1 MCYDTFGIICKSKE
15 DNSPVGERR
24 IDLGI
29 DIFTIFELLGG
40 IAMFLYGMKVMGSGL
55 ERVSGSKLEGI
66 LERLSNKT
74 IKGVL
79 LGAVVTAIIQ
89 SSAATTVM
97 VVGFVNSG
105 IMKLA
110 QATGI
115 IMGAN
120 IGTTATAWILSLTGI
135 QGDSFF
141 VQILKPSNFAPL
153 FAFAGIAMIM
163 LSKKSKMRDIGSILV
178 GFGILMVGMNTMIDA
193 MEPLT
198 SLDGFQ
204 EFLLM
209 FTNPFLGML
218 AGFALTTLL
227 QSSSASIGIM
237 QAMAV
242 AGNVTYGFAIPMI
255 LGQNIGSCTTTLIS
269 CIGAKKNARRA
280 ALVHLY
286 FNIIGV
292 IIVFVLFYGLDLI
305 FKFSFKSLQMSVVDI
320 AILHSAFN
328 VFSTFIL
335 LPFSK
340 QLGHLAT
347 ISVPDTVAED
357 STNFLD
363 ERLLNTPSFALE
375 RCKRIA
381 VEMAQLA
388 KSTLCDAVEVMW
400 EFSEKR
406 AQELEEAEGLIDTY
420 EDKLGSYLVKLS
432 GLGISEEESR
442 EISRLL
448 YTIGDFE
455 RIGDHAVNL
464 LKTAREMD
472 EKGIS
477 FSDEAKA
484 DLRVLVGAVEEI
496 LDISI
501 KAFEEDD
508 VQLAAHVEPLEQVI
522 DSLGSEIKSRHIKRL
537 QDGNCTIELG
547 FILSDVLTNCERV
560 SDHCSNIAVCIIQ
573 IRKKELDTHGYLN
586 AVKHSASGDFVED
599 FNKYSEKYALTKT
612 E

>member
-1 MCYDTFGIICKSKE
+1 MGI
-15 DNSPVGERR
+15 N
-24 IDLGI
+24 
-29 DIFTIFELLGG
+29 IFTIFELMGG
-40 IAMFLYGMKVMGSGL
+40 IALFLYGMKVMGSGL

-66 LERLSNKT
+66 LERLSDKT

-110 QATGI
+110 QAIGI

-141 VQILKPSNFAPL
+141 VQMLKPSNFAPL
-153 FAFAGIAMIM
+153 FAFVGIAMIM
-163 LSKKSKMRDIGSILV
+163 LSKRSKKRDVGSILV

-193 MEPLT
+193 MEPIT
-198 SLDGFQ
+198 SLPGFE

-218 AGFALTTLL
+218 VGFLLTTLL
-227 QSSSASIGIM
+227 QSSSASMGIM
-237 QAMAV
+237 QAMSV
-242 AGNVTYGFAIPMI
+242 AGNITYGFAVPMI

-286 FNIIGV
+286 FNVIGV
-292 IIVFVLFYGLDLI
+292 IIVFILFYGLDLI
-305 FKFSFKSLQMSVVDI
+305 FKFEFKNMSMNVVDI

-328 VFSTFIL
+328 IFSTFIL

-347 ISVPDTVAED
+347 ISVPDTVSED
-357 STNFLD
+357 TTNFLD
-363 ERLLNTPSFALE
+363 ERLLNTPSFAIE
-375 RCKRIA
+375 RCKGIA
-381 VEMAQLA
+381 AEMAQLSKKTFCEA
-388 KSTLCDAVEVMW
+388 CELLWD
-400 EFSEKR
+400 FSEKR
-406 AQELEEAEGLIDTY
+406 ASELEDAEGLIDTY
-420 EDKLGSYLVKLS
+420 EDKLGTYLVKLS
-432 GLGISEEESR
+432 GLGISEDESR

-464 LKTAREMD
+464 LKTAREME
-472 EKGIS
+472 EKGVS
-477 FSDEAKA
+477 FSDEAKK
-484 DLRVLVGAVEEI
+484 DINVLAKAVEEI
-496 LDISI
+496 LDISMDAFKNDD
-501 KAFEEDD
+501 KA
-508 VQLAAHVEPLEQVI
+508 LAAHVEPLEQVI
-522 DSLGSEIKSRHIKRL
+522 DSLGSEIKARHIERL
-537 QDGNCTIELG
+537 KDGNCTIELG

-573 IRKKELDTHGYLN
+573 IRKDQLDTHGYLN
-586 AVKHSASGDFVED
+586 EVKTSMSGDFAVD
-599 FNKYSEKYALTKT
+599 FNKYNEKYVLPR
-612 E
+612 

>member
-1 MCYDTFGIICKSKE
+1 MS
-15 DNSPVGERR
+15 
-24 IDLGI
+24 I

-40 IAMFLYGMKVMGSGL
+40 IALFLYGMKVMGSGL

-66 LERLSNKT
+66 LERLSDK
-74 IKGVL
+74 IFKGVL

-110 QATGI
+110 QAIGI

-141 VQILKPSNFAPL
+141 VQLLKPSNFAPL
-153 FAFAGIAMIM
+153 FAFVGIAMIM
-163 LSKKSKMRDIGSILV
+163 LSKKSKKRDIGSILV
-178 GFGILMVGMNTMIDA
+178 GFGVLMVGMNTMIDA
-193 MEPLT
+193 MEPIT
-198 SLDGFQ
+198 SLQGF
-204 EFLLM
+204 EDFLLM
-209 FTNPFLGML
+209 FTNPILGML

-227 QSSSASIGIM
+227 QSSSASVGIM

-286 FNIIGV
+286 FNVIGV
-292 IIVFVLFYGLDLI
+292 TIVFVLFYGLDL
-305 FKFSFKSLQMSVVDI
+305 FFDFSFKTMSMSAVDI
-320 AILHSAFN
+320 AVVHSMFN
-328 VFSTFIL
+328 VFSTFVL

-347 ISVPDTVAED
+347 ISVPDSAPED
-357 STNFLD
+357 ATNFLD
-363 ERLLNTPSFALE
+363 ERLLNTPSFAIE
-375 RCKRIA
+375 RCKGIA
-381 VEMAQLA
+381 SEMAVLA
-388 KSTLCDAVEVMW
+388 KATFHDAAELMW
-400 EFSEKR
+400 DFSEKR
-406 AQELEEAEGLIDTY
+406 AQEIEDAEARIDTY
-420 EDKLGSYLVKLS
+420 EDKLGTYLVKLS
-432 GLGISEEESR
+432 GLGVSEDESR

-484 DLRVLVGAVEEI
+484 DLHILVAAVEEI
-496 LDISI
+496 LDIAIRS
-501 KAFEEDD
+501 FGQDD
-508 VQLAAHVEPLEQVI
+508 AQLAAHVEPLEQVI
-522 DSLGSEIKSRHIKRL
+522 DGLGSDIKARHIKRL
-537 QDGNCTIELG
+537 KEGNCTIELG

-573 IRKKELDTHGYLN
+573 IRKEELNTHGYLN
-586 AVKHSASGDFVED
+586 QVKHSITGEFVDD
-599 FNKYSEKYALTKT
+599 FNKYAEKYVLSKV
-612 E
+612 

>member
-1 MCYDTFGIICKSKE
+1 MS
-15 DNSPVGERR
+15 
-24 IDLGI
+24 I

-40 IAMFLYGMKVMGSGL
+40 IALFLYGMKVMGSGL

-66 LERLSNKT
+66 LERLSDKT
-74 IKGVL
+74 FKGVL

-110 QATGI
+110 QAIGI

-141 VQILKPSNFAPL
+141 VQLLKPSNFAPL
-153 FAFAGIAMIM
+153 FAFVGIAMIM
-163 LSKKSKMRDIGSILV
+163 LSKKSKKRDIGSILV
-178 GFGILMVGMNTMIDA
+178 GFGVLMVGMNTMIDA
-193 MEPLT
+193 MEPIT
-198 SLDGFQ
+198 SLQGF
-204 EFLLM
+204 EDFLLM
-209 FTNPFLGML
+209 FTNPILGML
-218 AGFALTTLL
+218 AGFVLTTLL
-227 QSSSASIGIM
+227 QSSSASVGIM

-242 AGNVTYGFAIPMI
+242 AGNITYGFAIPMI

-292 IIVFVLFYGLDLI
+292 IIVFILFYGLDM
-305 FKFSFKSLQMSVVDI
+305 FFNFSFKSMAMSPVDI
-320 AILHSAFN
+320 AVVHSIFN
-328 VFSTFIL
+328 IFSTFVL

-347 ISVPDTVAED
+347 ISVPDTVQED

-363 ERLLNTPSFALE
+363 ERLLNTPSFAIE
-375 RCKRIA
+375 RCKGIA
-381 VEMAQLA
+381 SEMAVLA
-388 KSTLCDAVEVMW
+388 KETFHDAAEMMW
-400 EFSEKR
+400 DFSEKR
-406 AQELEEAEGLIDTY
+406 AQEIEDAEARIDTY
-420 EDKLGSYLVKLS
+420 EDKLGTYLVKLS
-432 GLGISEEESR
+432 GLGISETESR

-484 DLRVLVGAVEEI
+484 DLHILVAAVEEI
-496 LDISI
+496 LDIAIRS
-501 KAFEEDD
+501 FGQDD
-508 VQLAAHVEPLEQVI
+508 AHLAAHVEPLEQVI
-522 DSLGSEIKSRHIKRL
+522 DGLGSDIKARHVKRL
-537 QDGNCTIELG
+537 KEGNCTIELG

-573 IRKKELDTHGYLN
+573 IRKEELNTHGYLN
-586 AVKHSASGDFVED
+586 QVKHSITGEFVDD
-599 FNKYSEKYALTKT
+599 FNKYAEKYILSKV
-612 E
+612 

>member
-1 MCYDTFGIICKSKE
+1 MS
-15 DNSPVGERR
+15 
-24 IDLGI
+24 I

-40 IAMFLYGMKVMGSGL
+40 IALFLYGMKVMGSGL

-66 LERLSNKT
+66 LERLSDRT
-74 IKGVL
+74 FKGVL

-110 QATGI
+110 QAIGI

-141 VQILKPSNFAPL
+141 VQLLKPSNFAPL
-153 FAFAGIAMIM
+153 FAFVGIAMIM
-163 LSKKSKMRDIGSILV
+163 LSKKSKKRDIGSILV
-178 GFGILMVGMNTMIDA
+178 GFGVLMVGMNTMIDA
-193 MEPLT
+193 MEPIT
-198 SLDGFQ
+198 SLQGF
-204 EFLLM
+204 EDFLLM
-209 FTNPFLGML
+209 FTNPILGML
-218 AGFALTTLL
+218 AGFVLTTLL
-227 QSSSASIGIM
+227 QSSSASVGIM

-242 AGNVTYGFAIPMI
+242 AGNITYGFAIPMI

-269 CIGAKKNARRA
+269 CIGAKKNAKRA

-292 IIVFVLFYGLDLI
+292 ILVFILFYGLDL
-305 FKFSFKSLQMSVVDI
+305 FFDFSFKSMSMTAVDI
-320 AILHSAFN
+320 AVVHSMFN
-328 VFSTFIL
+328 IFSTFVL

-340 QLGHLAT
+340 QLGYLAT
-347 ISVPDTVAED
+347 ISVPDTMQED
-357 STNFLD
+357 ATNFLD
-363 ERLLNTPSFALE
+363 ERLLNTPSFAIE
-375 RCKRIA
+375 RCKGIA
-381 VEMAQLA
+381 SEMAALA
-388 KSTLCDAVEVMW
+388 KETFRDAAELMW
-400 EFSEKR
+400 DFSEKR
-406 AQELEEAEGLIDTY
+406 AQEIEDAEARIDTY
-420 EDKLGSYLVKLS
+420 EDKLGTYLVKLS
-432 GLGISEEESR
+432 GLGISETESR

-464 LKTAREMD
+464 LKTAREME

-484 DLRVLVGAVEEI
+484 DLHILVAAVEEI
-496 LDISI
+496 LDIAIRS
-501 KAFEEDD
+501 FSQDD
-508 VQLAAHVEPLEQVI
+508 AHLAAHVEPLEQVI
-522 DSLGSEIKSRHIKRL
+522 DGLSSDIKARHIKRL
-537 QDGNCTIELG
+537 KEGNCTIELG

-573 IRKKELDTHGYLN
+573 IRKEELNTHGYLN
-586 AVKHSASGDFVED
+586 QVKHSITGEFVDD
-599 FNKYSEKYALTKT
+599 FNKYAEKYVLSNV
-612 E
+612 

>member
-1 MCYDTFGIICKSKE
+1 MF
-15 DNSPVGERR
+15 
-24 IDLGI
+24 
-29 DIFTIFELLGG
+29 DIFTVFALLGG
-40 IAMFLYGMKVMGSGL
+40 IAMFLYGMKVMGTGL

-66 LERLSNKT
+66 LEKLSDKM

-135 QGDSFF
+135 EGSNFF
-141 VQILKPSNFAPL
+141 VQILKPSNFAPI
-153 FAFAGIAMIM
+153 FSFVGVIMIM
-163 LSKKSKMRDIGSILV
+163 LSKNSKKRDVGSILV

-193 MEPLT
+193 MKPLT
-198 SLDGFQ
+198 SLPGFND
-204 EFLLM
+204 FLRM
-209 FTNPFLGML
+209 FTNPFLGVL
-218 AGFALTTLL
+218 VGFLLTTLL

-237 QAMAV
+237 QAMAI

-286 FNIIGV
+286 FNLIGV
-292 IIVFVLFYGLDLI
+292 VLVFTLFYGIDL
-305 FKFSFKSLQMSVVDI
+305 FVDFSFKSQQMSVVDI

-328 VFSTFIL
+328 IFSTLIL
-335 LPFSK
+335 MPFGK

-347 ISVPDTVAED
+347 ISVPDSVAED
-357 STNFLD
+357 KTNFLD
-363 ERLLNTPSFALE
+363 ERLLNTPSFAIE
-375 RCKRIA
+375 RCKSIA
-381 VEMAQLA
+381 LEMAVLA
-388 KSTLCDAVEVMW
+388 KETLHDAVGLMQN
-400 EFSEKR
+400 FSEKQ
-406 AQELEEAEGLIDTY
+406 AQEIEEKESLIDTY
-420 EDKLGSYLVKLS
+420 EDKLGTYLVKLS
-432 GLGISEEESR
+432 GLGVNETESR

-464 LKTAREMD
+464 LKAAREMD
-472 EKGIS
+472 EKGLS
-477 FSDEAKA
+477 FSDEAKK
-484 DLRVLVGAVEEI
+484 DLAVLSGAIEEI
-496 LDISI
+496 IAISVE
-501 KAFEEDD
+501 AFEKDD
-508 VQLAAHVEPLEQVI
+508 VSLAAHVEPFEQVI
-522 DSLGSEIKSRHIKRL
+522 DGLSGEIKTRHIKRL
-537 QDGNCTIELG
+537 QEGNCTIELG

-573 IRKKELDTHGYLN
+573 IKKDRLNTHQYLN
-586 AVKHSASGDFVED
+586 ERKETMGEDFVSD
-599 FNKYSEKYALTKT
+599 FNKYAEKYTLSKQY
-612 E
+612 

>member
-1 MCYDTFGIICKSKE
+1 M
-15 DNSPVGERR
+15 
-24 IDLGI
+24 GI

-40 IAMFLYGMKVMGSGL
+40 IALFLYGMKVMGSGL

-66 LERLSNKT
+66 LERLSDKT
-74 IKGVL
+74 FKGVL

-110 QATGI
+110 QAIGI

-141 VQILKPSNFAPL
+141 VQLLKPSNFAPL
-153 FAFAGIAMIM
+153 FAFVGIAMIM
-163 LSKKSKMRDIGSILV
+163 LSKKSKKRDVGSILV
-178 GFGILMVGMNTMIDA
+178 GFGVLMVGMNTMIDA
-193 MEPLT
+193 MEPIT
-198 SLDGFQ
+198 SLQGF
-204 EFLLM
+204 EDFLLM
-209 FTNPFLGML
+209 FTNPILGML

-227 QSSSASIGIM
+227 QSSSASVGIM

-242 AGNVTYGFAIPMI
+242 AGNITYGFAIPMI

-269 CIGAKKNARRA
+269 CIGAKKNAKRA

-286 FNIIGV
+286 FNILGV
-292 IIVFVLFYGLDLI
+292 ILVFILFYGLDL
-305 FKFSFKSLQMSVVDI
+305 FFDFSFKSMSMTAVDI
-320 AILHSAFN
+320 AVVHSMFN
-328 VFSTFIL
+328 IFSTFVL

-340 QLGHLAT
+340 QLGYLAT
-347 ISVPDTVAED
+347 ISVPDTTQED
-357 STNFLD
+357 ATNFLD
-363 ERLLNTPSFALE
+363 ERLLNTPSFAIE
-375 RCKRIA
+375 RCKGIA
-381 VEMAQLA
+381 SEMAALA
-388 KSTLCDAVEVMW
+388 KETFRDAAELMW
-400 EFSEKR
+400 DFSEKR
-406 AQELEEAEGLIDTY
+406 ARDIEDAEARIDTY
-420 EDKLGSYLVKLS
+420 EDKLGTYLVKLS
-432 GLGISEEESR
+432 GLGISESESR

-472 EKGIS
+472 EKDIS

-484 DLRVLVGAVEEI
+484 DLHILVAAVEEI
-496 LDISI
+496 LDIAIRS
-501 KAFEEDD
+501 FGQDD
-508 VQLAAHVEPLEQVI
+508 AHLAAHVEPLEQVI
-522 DSLGSEIKSRHIKRL
+522 DGLSSDIKARHIKRL
-537 QDGNCTIELG
+537 KEGNCTIELG

-573 IRKKELDTHGYLN
+573 IRKEELNTHGYLN
-586 AVKHSASGDFVED
+586 QVKHSITGEFVDD
-599 FNKYSEKYALTKT
+599 FNKYAEKYVLPKV
-612 E
+612 

>member
-1 MCYDTFGIICKSKE
+1 M
-15 DNSPVGERR
+15 
-24 IDLGI
+24 GI

-40 IAMFLYGMKVMGSGL
+40 IALFLYGMKVMGSGL

-66 LERLSNKT
+66 LERLSDKT
-74 IKGVL
+74 FKGVL

-110 QATGI
+110 QAIGI

-141 VQILKPSNFAPL
+141 VQLLKPSNFAPL
-153 FAFAGIAMIM
+153 FAFVGIAMIM
-163 LSKKSKMRDIGSILV
+163 LAKRSKKRDIGSILV
-178 GFGILMVGMNTMIDA
+178 GFGVLMVGMNTMIDA
-193 MEPLT
+193 MEPIT
-198 SLDGFQ
+198 SLQGF
-204 EFLLM
+204 EDFLLM
-209 FTNPFLGML
+209 FTNPILGML
-218 AGFALTTLL
+218 AGFLLTTLL
-227 QSSSASIGIM
+227 QSSSASVGIM

-286 FNIIGV
+286 FNILGV
-292 IIVFVLFYGLDLI
+292 IIVFILFYGLDL
-305 FKFSFKSLQMSVVDI
+305 FFNFSFKTMPMSVVDI
-320 AILHSAFN
+320 AVVHSMFN
-328 VFSTFIL
+328 IFSTFVL

-357 STNFLD
+357 ATNFLD
-363 ERLLNTPSFALE
+363 ERLLNTPSFAIE
-375 RCKRIA
+375 RCKGIA
-381 VEMAQLA
+381 GEMATLA
-388 KSTLCDAVEVMW
+388 KETFCDAVELMW

-406 AQELEEAEGLIDTY
+406 AQEIEDAEGLIDTY
-420 EDKLGSYLVKLS
+420 EDKLGTYLVKLS
-432 GLGISEEESR
+432 GLGVSEDESR

-464 LKTAREMD
+464 LKTAREME

-477 FSDEAKA
+477 FSVEAKD
-484 DLRVLVGAVEEI
+484 DLRVLVSAVEEI

-501 KAFEEDD
+501 RAFSEDNAL
-508 VQLAAHVEPLEQVI
+508 LAAHVEPLEQVI
-522 DSLGSEIKSRHIKRL
+522 DGLGSDIKARHIKRL
-537 QDGNCTIELG
+537 KEGNCTIELG

-573 IRKKELDTHGYLN
+573 IRKEELDTHGYLN
-586 AVKHSASGDFVED
+586 EVKHSISGEFVDD
-599 FNKYSEKYALTKT
+599 FNKYAEKYILSKV
-612 E
+612 

>member
-1 MCYDTFGIICKSKE
+1 MEF
-15 DNSPVGERR
+15 N
-24 IDLGI
+24 
-29 DIFTIFELLGG
+29 IFTVFMLLGG
-40 IAMFLYGMKVMGSGL
+40 IAMFLYGMKVMGTGL

-66 LERLSNKT
+66 LERLSDKT

-135 QGDSFF
+135 EGSSFF
-141 VQILKPSNFAPL
+141 VQILKPANFAPL
-153 FAFAGIAMIM
+153 FSFVGIIMIM
-163 LSKKSKMRDIGSILV
+163 LSKSSKKRDVGSILV
-178 GFGILMVGMNTMIDA
+178 GFGVLMFGMNTMIDA
-193 MEPLT
+193 MEPIT
-198 SLDGFQ
+198 SLPGFND
-204 EFLLM
+204 FLLM
-209 FTNPFLGML
+209 FTNPFLGIL
-218 AGFALTTLL
+218 IGFLLTTLL

-292 IIVFVLFYGLDLI
+292 IVVFALFYGLDL
-305 FKFSFKSLQMSVVDI
+305 FFDFSFKSQTMSVVDI

-328 VFSTFIL
+328 VFSTFMLI
-335 LPFSK
+335 PFSK

-347 ISVPDTVAED
+347 VSVPDSVAED
-357 STNFLD
+357 KTNFLD
-363 ERLLNTPSFALE
+363 ERLLNTPSFAIE
-375 RCKRIA
+375 RCKHIA
-381 VEMAQLA
+381 VEMASLA
-388 KSTLCDAVEVMW
+388 KETLHDAVGLMQD
-400 EFSEKR
+400 FSEKR
-406 AQELEEAEGLIDTY
+406 AQEIEEKESLVDTY
-420 EDKLGSYLVKLS
+420 EDKLGTYLVKLS
-432 GLGISEEESR
+432 GLGVNEHDSR

-455 RIGDHAVNL
+455 RIGDHAANL
-464 LKTAREMD
+464 LKASREMN
-472 EKGIS
+472 EKGLS

-484 DLRVLVGAVEEI
+484 DLAILSNAVEDI
-496 LDISI
+496 LGISVESFSSDDI
-501 KAFEEDD
+501 E
-508 VQLAAHVEPLEQVI
+508 LAAHVEPFEQVI
-522 DSLGSEIKSRHIKRL
+522 DGLSSEIKTRHIKRL
-537 QDGNCTIELG
+537 QEGNCTIELG
-547 FILSDVLTNCERV
+547 FILSDILTNCERV

-573 IRKKELDTHGYLN
+573 IKKDRLNTHQYLN
-586 AVKHSASGDFVED
+586 ERKEAMNDEFMAD
-599 FNKYSEKYALTKT
+599 FNKYAQKYKLSR
-612 E
+612 

>member
-1 MCYDTFGIICKSKE
+1 MI
-15 DNSPVGERR
+15 
-24 IDLGI
+24 LGI

-66 LERLSNKT
+66 LERLSNRT
-74 IKGVL
+74 FKGVV

-141 VQILKPSNFAPL
+141 VQILKPSNFAPI
-153 FAFAGIAMIM
+153 FAFVGIVMIM
-163 LSKKSKMRDIGSILV
+163 LSKKSKVRDIGSILV

-198 SLDGFQ
+198 SLEGFQ

-218 AGFALTTLL
+218 AGFVLTTLL
-227 QSSSASIGIM
+227 QSSSASVGIM

-292 IIVFVLFYGLDLI
+292 ILVFVLFYGLDLI
-305 FKFSFKSLQMSVVDI
+305 FDFAFKSQTMSVVDI
-320 AILHSAFN
+320 AVIHSAFN
-328 VFSTFIL
+328 IFSTFVL

-347 ISVPDTVAED
+347 ISVPESIAED
-357 STNFLD
+357 KTNFLD
-363 ERLLNTPSFALE
+363 ERLLNTPSFAIE
-375 RCKRIA
+375 RCKGIA
-381 VEMAQLA
+381 CEMAELS
-388 KSTLCDAVEVMW
+388 KKTFRDAVELMW

-406 AQELEEAEGLIDTY
+406 ADEIEEAEGLIDTY

-464 LKTAREMD
+464 LKTAREMED
-472 EKGIS
+472 KGIF
-477 FSDEAKA
+477 FSDEAKE
-484 DLRVLVGAVEEI
+484 DLHVLTAAVEEI
-496 LDISI
+496 LDSAIR
-501 KAFEEDD
+501 AFAEDNIA
-508 VQLAAHVEPLEQVI
+508 LAAHVEPLEQVI
-522 DSLGSEIKSRHIKRL
+522 DGLGSDIKARHIKRL
-537 QDGNCTIELG
+537 QEGNCTIELG

-573 IRKKELDTHGYLN
+573 IRKNELDTHGYLN
-586 AVKHSASGDFVED
+586 AVKHSITGEFVDD
-599 FNKYSEKYALTKT
+599 FNKFTEKYVLSKV

>member
-1 MCYDTFGIICKSKE
+1 VEKDKKRGGVLLF
-15 DNSPVGERR
+15 
-24 IDLGI
+24 
-29 DIFTIFELLGG
+29 DIFTVFALLGG
-40 IAMFLYGMKVMGSGL
+40 IAMFLYGMKVMGTGL

-66 LERLSNKT
+66 LEKLSDKM

-120 IGTTATAWILSLTGI
+120 IGTTATAWILSLTGVT
-135 QGDSFF
+135 GDSFF

-153 FAFAGIAMIM
+153 FAFVGIVMIM
-163 LSKKSKMRDIGSILV
+163 ISKSSKKRDVGSILV

-193 MEPLT
+193 MEPIT
-198 SLDGFQ
+198 SLPGFN
-204 EFLLM
+204 EFLQM
-209 FTNPFLGML
+209 FTNPFLGVL
-218 AGFALTTLL
+218 VGFLLTTLL

-286 FNIIGV
+286 FNLIGV
-292 IIVFVLFYGLDLI
+292 VLVFTLFYGIDL
-305 FKFSFKSLQMSVVDI
+305 FVDFSFKSQQMSVVDI

-328 VFSTFIL
+328 IFSTLIL
-335 LPFSK
+335 MPFGK

-347 ISVPDTVAED
+347 ISVPDSVAED
-357 STNFLD
+357 KTNFLD
-363 ERLLNTPSFALE
+363 ERLLNTPSFAIE
-375 RCKRIA
+375 RCKSIA
-381 VEMAQLA
+381 VEMAVLA
-388 KSTLCDAVEVMW
+388 KDTLHDAVGLMQN
-400 EFSEKR
+400 FSEKQ
-406 AQELEEAEGLIDTY
+406 AQEIEEKESLIDTY
-420 EDKLGSYLVKLS
+420 EDKLGTYLVKLS
-432 GLGISEEESR
+432 GLGVNETESR

-464 LKTAREMD
+464 LKAAREMD
-472 EKGIS
+472 EKGLS
-477 FSDEAKA
+477 FSDEAKK
-484 DLRVLVGAVEEI
+484 DLAVLSGAIEEI
-496 LDISI
+496 IAISVE
-501 KAFEEDD
+501 AFEKDD
-508 VQLAAHVEPLEQVI
+508 VSLAAHVEPFEQVI
-522 DSLGSEIKSRHIKRL
+522 DGLSSEIKTRHIKRL
-537 QDGNCTIELG
+537 QEGNCTIELG

-573 IRKKELDTHGYLN
+573 IKKDRLNTHQYLN
-586 AVKHSASGDFVED
+586 ERKETMGEDFVSD
-599 FNKYSEKYALTKT
+599 FNKYAEKYTLSKQY
-612 E
+612 

>member
-1 MCYDTFGIICKSKE
+1 MS
-15 DNSPVGERR
+15 
-24 IDLGI
+24 I

-40 IAMFLYGMKVMGSGL
+40 IALFLYGMKVMGSGL

-66 LERLSNKT
+66 LERLSDK
-74 IKGVL
+74 IFKGVL

-110 QATGI
+110 QAIGI

-141 VQILKPSNFAPL
+141 VQLLKPSNFAPL
-153 FAFAGIAMIM
+153 FAFVGIAMIM
-163 LSKKSKMRDIGSILV
+163 LSKKSKKRDIGSILV
-178 GFGILMVGMNTMIDA
+178 GFGVLMVGMNTMIDA
-193 MEPLT
+193 MEPIT
-198 SLDGFQ
+198 SLQGF
-204 EFLLM
+204 EDFLLM
-209 FTNPFLGML
+209 FTNPILGML
-218 AGFALTTLL
+218 AGFVLTTLL
-227 QSSSASIGIM
+227 QSSSASVGIM

-242 AGNVTYGFAIPMI
+242 AGNITYGFAIPMI

-292 IIVFVLFYGLDLI
+292 IIVFILFYGLDL
-305 FKFSFKSLQMSVVDI
+305 FFDFSFKSMAMSPVDI
-320 AILHSAFN
+320 AVVHSMFN
-328 VFSTFIL
+328 IFSTFVL

-347 ISVPDTVAED
+347 ISVPDSVAED
-357 STNFLD
+357 ATNFLD
-363 ERLLNTPSFALE
+363 ERLLNTPSFAIE
-375 RCKRIA
+375 RCKGIA
-381 VEMAQLA
+381 SEMAALA
-388 KSTLCDAVEVMW
+388 KETFRDAADLMW
-400 EFSEKR
+400 DFSEKR
-406 AQELEEAEGLIDTY
+406 AQEIEDAEARIDTY
-420 EDKLGSYLVKLS
+420 EDKLGTYLVKLS
-432 GLGISEEESR
+432 GLGISETESR

-484 DLRVLVGAVEEI
+484 DLHILVAAVEEI
-496 LDISI
+496 LDIAIRS
-501 KAFEEDD
+501 FGQDD
-508 VQLAAHVEPLEQVI
+508 AHLAAHVEPLEQVI
-522 DSLGSEIKSRHIKRL
+522 DGLGSDIKARHIKRL
-537 QDGNCTIELG
+537 KEGNCTIELG

-573 IRKKELDTHGYLN
+573 IRKEELNTHGYLN
-586 AVKHSASGDFVED
+586 QVKHSIKGEFVDD
-599 FNKYSEKYALTKT
+599 FNKYAEKYVLSKV
-612 E
+612 

>member
-1 MCYDTFGIICKSKE
+1 MS
-15 DNSPVGERR
+15 
-24 IDLGI
+24 I

-40 IAMFLYGMKVMGSGL
+40 IALFLYGMKVMGSGL

-66 LERLSNKT
+66 LERLSDK
-74 IKGVL
+74 IFKGVL

-110 QATGI
+110 QAIGI

-141 VQILKPSNFAPL
+141 VQLLKPSNFAPL
-153 FAFAGIAMIM
+153 FAFVGIAMIM
-163 LSKKSKMRDIGSILV
+163 LSKKSKKRDIGSILV
-178 GFGILMVGMNTMIDA
+178 GFGVLMVGMNTMIDA
-193 MEPLT
+193 MEPIT
-198 SLDGFQ
+198 SLQGF
-204 EFLLM
+204 EDFLLM
-209 FTNPFLGML
+209 FTNPILGML

-227 QSSSASIGIM
+227 QSSSASVGIM

-286 FNIIGV
+286 FNVIGV
-292 IIVFVLFYGLDLI
+292 TIVFVLFYGLDL
-305 FKFSFKSLQMSVVDI
+305 FFDFSFKTMSMSAVDI
-320 AILHSAFN
+320 AVVHSMFN
-328 VFSTFIL
+328 VFSTFVL

-347 ISVPDTVAED
+347 ISVPDSAPED
-357 STNFLD
+357 ATNFLD
-363 ERLLNTPSFALE
+363 ERLLNTPSFAIE
-375 RCKRIA
+375 RCKGIA
-381 VEMAQLA
+381 SEMAVLA
-388 KSTLCDAVEVMW
+388 KATFHDAAELMW
-400 EFSEKR
+400 DFSEKR
-406 AQELEEAEGLIDTY
+406 AQEIEDAEARIDTY
-420 EDKLGSYLVKLS
+420 EDKLGTYLVKLS
-432 GLGISEEESR
+432 GLGVSEDESR

-484 DLRVLVGAVEEI
+484 DLHILVAAVEEI
-496 LDISI
+496 LDIAIRS
-501 KAFEEDD
+501 FGQDD
-508 VQLAAHVEPLEQVI
+508 AQLAAHVEPLEQVI
-522 DSLGSEIKSRHIKRL
+522 DGLGSDIKARHIKRL
-537 QDGNCTIELG
+537 KEGNCTIELG

-573 IRKKELDTHGYLN
+573 IRKEELNTHG
-586 AVKHSASGDFVED
+586 
-599 FNKYSEKYALTKT
+599 
-612 E
+612 

>member
-1 MCYDTFGIICKSKE
+1 VS
-15 DNSPVGERR
+15 
-24 IDLGI
+24 I

-40 IAMFLYGMKVMGSGL
+40 IALFLYGMKVMGSGL

-66 LERLSNKT
+66 LERLSDK
-74 IKGVL
+74 IFKGVL

-110 QATGI
+110 QAIGI

-141 VQILKPSNFAPL
+141 VQLLKPSNFAPL
-153 FAFAGIAMIM
+153 FAFVGIAMIM
-163 LSKKSKMRDIGSILV
+163 LSKKSKKRDIGSILV
-178 GFGILMVGMNTMIDA
+178 GFGVLMVGMNTMIDA
-193 MEPLT
+193 MEPIT
-198 SLDGFQ
+198 SLQGF
-204 EFLLM
+204 EDFLLM
-209 FTNPFLGML
+209 FTNPILGMF

-227 QSSSASIGIM
+227 QSSSASVGIM

-292 IIVFVLFYGLDLI
+292 IIVFVLFYGLDL
-305 FKFSFKSLQMSVVDI
+305 FFDFSFKTMSMSAVDI
-320 AILHSAFN
+320 AVVHSMFN
-328 VFSTFIL
+328 VFSTFLL

-347 ISVPDTVAED
+347 ISVPDSAPED
-357 STNFLD
+357 ATNFLD
-363 ERLLNTPSFALE
+363 ERLLNTPSFAIE
-375 RCKRIA
+375 RCKGIA
-381 VEMAQLA
+381 GEMAVLA
-388 KSTLCDAVEVMW
+388 KATFHDAAELMW
-400 EFSEKR
+400 DFSEKR
-406 AQELEEAEGLIDTY
+406 AQEIEDAEARIDTY
-420 EDKLGSYLVKLS
+420 EDKLGTYLVKLS
-432 GLGISEEESR
+432 GLGVSEDESR

-484 DLRVLVGAVEEI
+484 DLHILVAAVEEI
-496 LDISI
+496 LDIAIRS
-501 KAFEEDD
+501 FGQDD
-508 VQLAAHVEPLEQVI
+508 AQLAAHVEPLEQVI
-522 DSLGSEIKSRHIKRL
+522 DGLGSDIKARHIKRL
-537 QDGNCTIELG
+537 KEGNCTIELG

-573 IRKKELDTHGYLN
+573 IRKEELNTHGYLN
-586 AVKHSASGDFVED
+586 QVKHSITGEFVDD
-599 FNKYSEKYALTKT
+599 FNKYAEKYVLSKV
-612 E
+612 

>member
-1 MCYDTFGIICKSKE
+1 MGI
-15 DNSPVGERR
+15 NV
-24 IDLGI
+24 
-29 DIFTIFELLGG
+29 FAFFELLGG
-40 IAMFLYGMKVMGSGL
+40 VALFLYGMKVMGSGL
-55 ERVSGSKLEGI
+55 ERVSGSKLESI
-66 LERLSNKT
+66 LERLSDKT
-74 IKGVL
+74 VKGVL

-141 VQILKPSNFAPL
+141 VQLLKPSNFAPL
-153 FAFAGIAMIM
+153 FAFVGIAMIM
-163 LSKKSKMRDIGSILV
+163 LSKRSKKRDVGSILV

-193 MEPLT
+193 MKPIT
-198 SLDGFQ
+198 SLKGF
-204 EFLLM
+204 EDFLLM

-218 AGFALTTLL
+218 IGFLLTTLL

-286 FNIIGV
+286 FNVIGV
-292 IIVFVLFYGLDLI
+292 IIVFVLFYGLDII
-305 FKFSFKSLQMSVVDI
+305 FKFPFKTQAMSVVDI

-328 VFSTFIL
+328 VLSTFML

-347 ISVPDTVAED
+347 ISVPDDVTED

-363 ERLLNTPSFALE
+363 ERLLNTPSFAIE
-375 RCKRIA
+375 RCKSIA
-381 VEMAQLA
+381 VEMATLA
-388 KSTLCDAVEVMW
+388 KQTFCATIELMW
-400 EFSEKR
+400 DYSEKR
-406 AQELEEAEGLIDTY
+406 AQEIEDAESKIDTY
-420 EDKLGSYLVKLS
+420 EDKLGTYLVKLS
-432 GLGISEEESR
+432 GLGISENESR

-464 LKTAREMD
+464 LKAAREMD
-472 EKGIS
+472 EKGLS
-477 FSDEAKA
+477 FSEEAKA
-484 DLRVLVGAVEEI
+484 DINILAHAVEEI

-501 KAFEEDD
+501 CAFKNDD
-508 VQLAAHVEPLEQVI
+508 EALAAHVEPFEQVI
-522 DSLGSEIKSRHIKRL
+522 DKLGGEIKARHINRL
-537 QDGNCTIELG
+537 KDGNCTIELG
-547 FILSDVLTNCERV
+547 FILSDVLNNCERV

-573 IRKKELDTHGYLN
+573 IRKDALDTHGYLN
-586 AVKHSASGDFVED
+586 EVKNTMDSEFMQD
-599 FNKYSEKYALTKT
+599 FNKYNEKYVLPK
-612 E
+612 

>member
-1 MCYDTFGIICKSKE
+1 MSVDF
-15 DNSPVGERR
+15 
-24 IDLGI
+24 
-29 DIFTIFELLGG
+29 IFTLFELLGG
-40 IAMFLYGMKVMGSGL
+40 VALFLYGMKVMGSGL

-79 LGAVVTAIIQ
+79 LGAIVTAIIQ

-120 IGTTATAWILSLTGI
+120 IGTTATAWILSLTGL

-141 VQILKPSNFAPL
+141 VQLLKPANFAPI
-153 FAFAGIAMIM
+153 FAFIGIAMIM
-163 LSKKSKMRDIGSILV
+163 LSKRSKVRDVGSILV
-178 GFGILMVGMNTMIDA
+178 GFGVLMVGMNTMIDA

-204 EFLLM
+204 DFLLM

-218 AGFALTTLL
+218 AGFVLTTLL
-227 QSSSASIGIM
+227 QSSSASVGIM

-292 IIVFVLFYGLDLI
+292 ILVFVLFYGLDLV
-305 FKFSFKSLQMSVVDI
+305 FDFAFKSQPMNVVDI
-320 AILHSAFN
+320 AVIHSAFN
-328 VFSTFIL
+328 IFSTFVL
-335 LPFSK
+335 LPFSH

-347 ISVPDTVAED
+347 ISVPESVAED
-357 STNFLD
+357 KTNFLD
-363 ERLLNTPSFALE
+363 ERLLNTPSFAIE
-375 RCKRIA
+375 RCKSIA
-381 VEMAQLA
+381 CEMAELS
-388 KSTLCDAVEVMW
+388 KHTFCDAVELMW

-406 AQELEEAEGLIDTY
+406 AQEIEEAEGLIDTY

-432 GLGISEEESR
+432 GLGISEAESR

-455 RIGDHAVNL
+455 RIGDHACNL
-464 LKTAREMD
+464 LKTAREMED
-472 EKGIS
+472 KGIS

-484 DLRVLVGAVEEI
+484 DLHILTAAVEEI
-496 LDISI
+496 LDSAIR
-501 KAFEEDD
+501 AFAEDNIA
-508 VQLAAHVEPLEQVI
+508 LAAHVEPLEQVI
-522 DSLGSEIKSRHIKRL
+522 DGLGSDIKARHIKRL
-537 QDGNCTIELG
+537 QEGNCTIELG

-560 SDHCSNIAVCIIQ
+560 SDHCSNIAVCVIQ

-586 AVKHSASGDFVED
+586 AVKHSLSGEFVDD
-599 FNKYSEKYALTKT
+599 FNKFAEKYVLPKN

>member
-1 MCYDTFGIICKSKE
+1 MLSEK
-15 DNSPVGERR
+15 ERR
-24 IDLGI
+24 ICVSI

-40 IAMFLYGMKVMGSGL
+40 IALFLYGMKVMGSGL

-66 LERLSNKT
+66 LERLSDKT
-74 IKGVL
+74 FKGVL

-110 QATGI
+110 QAIGI

-141 VQILKPSNFAPL
+141 VQLLKPSNFAPF
-153 FAFAGIAMIM
+153 FAFVGIAMIM
-163 LSKKSKMRDIGSILV
+163 LSKKSKKRDVGSILV
-178 GFGILMVGMNTMIDA
+178 GFGVLMVGMNTMIDA
-193 MEPLT
+193 MEPIT
-198 SLDGFQ
+198 SLQGF
-204 EFLLM
+204 EDFLLM
-209 FTNPFLGML
+209 FTNPILGML

-227 QSSSASIGIM
+227 QSSSASVGIM

-242 AGNVTYGFAIPMI
+242 AGNITYGFAIPMI

-269 CIGAKKNARRA
+269 CIGAKKNAKRA

-292 IIVFVLFYGLDLI
+292 ILVFILFYGLDL
-305 FKFSFKSLQMSVVDI
+305 FFNFSFKSMAMSPVDI
-320 AILHSAFN
+320 AVVHSMFN
-328 VFSTFIL
+328 IFSTFVL

-340 QLGHLAT
+340 QLGYLAT
-347 ISVPDTVAED
+347 ISVPDTAQED
-357 STNFLD
+357 ATNFLD
-363 ERLLNTPSFALE
+363 ERLLNTPSFAIE
-375 RCKRIA
+375 RCKGIA
-381 VEMAQLA
+381 SEMAALA
-388 KSTLCDAVEVMW
+388 KETFRDAAELMW
-400 EFSEKR
+400 DFSEKR
-406 AQELEEAEGLIDTY
+406 AQEIEDAEARIDTY
-420 EDKLGSYLVKLS
+420 EDKLGTYLVKLS
-432 GLGISEEESR
+432 GRGISETESR

-472 EKGIS
+472 EKGIG

-484 DLRVLVGAVEEI
+484 DLHVLVAAVEEI
-496 LDISI
+496 LDIAIRS
-501 KAFEEDD
+501 FGQDD
-508 VQLAAHVEPLEQVI
+508 AHLAAHVEPLEQVI
-522 DSLGSEIKSRHIKRL
+522 DGLGSDIKARHIKRL
-537 QDGNCTIELG
+537 KEGNCTIELG

-573 IRKKELDTHGYLN
+573 IRKEELNTHGYLN
-586 AVKHSASGDFVED
+586 QVKHSITGEFVDD
-599 FNKYSEKYALTKT
+599 FNKYAEKYVLTKV
-612 E
+612 

>member
-1 MCYDTFGIICKSKE
+1 MS
-15 DNSPVGERR
+15 
-24 IDLGI
+24 I

-40 IAMFLYGMKVMGSGL
+40 IALFLYGMKVMGSGL

-66 LERLSNKT
+66 LERLSDKT
-74 IKGVL
+74 FKGVL

-110 QATGI
+110 QAIGI

-141 VQILKPSNFAPL
+141 VQLLKPSNFAPL
-153 FAFAGIAMIM
+153 FAFVGIAMIM
-163 LSKKSKMRDIGSILV
+163 LSKKSKKRDIGSILV
-178 GFGILMVGMNTMIDA
+178 GFGVLMVGMNTMIDA
-193 MEPLT
+193 MEPIT
-198 SLDGFQ
+198 SLQGF
-204 EFLLM
+204 EDFLLM
-209 FTNPFLGML
+209 FTNPILGML
-218 AGFALTTLL
+218 AGFVLTTLL
-227 QSSSASIGIM
+227 QSSSASVGIM

-269 CIGAKKNARRA
+269 CIGAKKNAKRA

-286 FNIIGV
+286 FNILGV
-292 IIVFVLFYGLDLI
+292 ILVFILFYGLDL
-305 FKFSFKSLQMSVVDI
+305 FLDFSFKSISMSAVDI
-320 AILHSAFN
+320 AVVHSMFN
-328 VFSTFIL
+328 VFSTFVL

-340 QLGHLAT
+340 QLGYLAT
-347 ISVPDTVAED
+347 ISVPDNAPED
-357 STNFLD
+357 ATNFLD
-363 ERLLNTPSFALE
+363 ERLLNTPSFAIE
-375 RCKRIA
+375 RCKGIA
-381 VEMAQLA
+381 SEMAALA
-388 KSTLCDAVEVMW
+388 KETFRDAAELMW
-400 EFSEKR
+400 DFSEKR
-406 AQELEEAEGLIDTY
+406 AQEIEDAEARIDTY
-420 EDKLGSYLVKLS
+420 EDKLGTYLVKLS
-432 GLGISEEESR
+432 GLGISETESR

-484 DLRVLVGAVEEI
+484 DLHILVAAVEEI
-496 LDISI
+496 LDIAI
-501 KAFEEDD
+501 RAFGQDD
-508 VQLAAHVEPLEQVI
+508 AHLAAHVEPLEQVI
-522 DSLGSEIKSRHIKRL
+522 DGLGSDIKARHIKRL
-537 QDGNCTIELG
+537 KEGNCTIELG

-573 IRKKELDTHGYLN
+573 IRKEELNTHGYLN
-586 AVKHSASGDFVED
+586 QVKHSITGEFVDD
-599 FNKYSEKYALTKT
+599 FNKYAEKYVLTKV
-612 E
+612 

>member
-1 MCYDTFGIICKSKE
+1 MF
-15 DNSPVGERR
+15 
-24 IDLGI
+24 
-29 DIFTIFELLGG
+29 DIFTVFALLGG
-40 IAMFLYGMKVMGSGL
+40 IAMFLYGMKVMGTGL

-66 LERLSNKT
+66 LEKLSDKM

-120 IGTTATAWILSLTGI
+120 IGTTATAWILSLTGVT
-135 QGDSFF
+135 GDSFF
-141 VQILKPSNFAPL
+141 VQILKPANFAPL
-153 FAFAGIAMIM
+153 FAFVGIVMIM
-163 LSKKSKMRDIGSILV
+163 LSKSSKTRDVGSILV

-193 MEPLT
+193 MEPIT
-198 SLDGFQ
+198 SLPGFN
-204 EFLLM
+204 EFLQM
-209 FTNPFLGML
+209 FTNPFLGVL
-218 AGFALTTLL
+218 VGFLLTTLL

-242 AGNVTYGFAIPMI
+242 AGNVTYGFVIPMI

-286 FNIIGV
+286 FNLIGV
-292 IIVFVLFYGLDLI
+292 ILVFTLFYGIDL
-305 FKFSFKSLQMSVVDI
+305 FVDFSFKSQEMSVVDI

-328 VFSTFIL
+328 IFSTLVL
-335 LPFSK
+335 LPFGK

-347 ISVPDTVAED
+347 ISVPDSVAED
-357 STNFLD
+357 KTNFLD
-363 ERLLNTPSFALE
+363 ERLLNTPSFAIE
-375 RCKRIA
+375 RCKSIA
-381 VEMAQLA
+381 VEMAVLA
-388 KSTLCDAVEVMW
+388 KDTLHDAVGLMQN
-400 EFSEKR
+400 FSEKQ
-406 AQELEEAEGLIDTY
+406 AQEIEEKESLIDTY
-420 EDKLGSYLVKLS
+420 EDKLGTYLVKLS
-432 GLGISEEESR
+432 GLGVNETESR

-464 LKTAREMD
+464 LKAAREMD
-472 EKGIS
+472 EKGLS
-477 FSDEAKA
+477 FSDEAKK
-484 DLRVLVGAVEEI
+484 DLAVLSGAIEEI
-496 LDISI
+496 IAISVE
-501 KAFEEDD
+501 AFEKDD
-508 VQLAAHVEPLEQVI
+508 VSLAAHVEPFEQVI
-522 DSLGSEIKSRHIKRL
+522 DGLSSEIKTRHIKRL
-537 QDGNCTIELG
+537 QEGNCTIELG

-573 IRKKELDTHGYLN
+573 IKKDRLNTHQYLN
-586 AVKHSASGDFVED
+586 ERKETMGEDFVSD
-599 FNKYSEKYALTKT
+599 FNKYAEKYTLSKQY
-612 E
+612 

>member
-1 MCYDTFGIICKSKE
+1 
-15 DNSPVGERR
+15 
-24 IDLGI
+24 
-29 DIFTIFELLGG
+29 
-40 IAMFLYGMKVMGSGL
+40 MFLYGMKVMGTGL

-66 LERLSNKT
+66 LEKLSDKM

-120 IGTTATAWILSLTGI
+120 IGTTATAWILSLTGVT
-135 QGDSFF
+135 GDSFF

-153 FAFAGIAMIM
+153 FAFVGIVMIM
-163 LSKKSKMRDIGSILV
+163 ISKSSKKRDVGSILV

-193 MEPLT
+193 MEPIT
-198 SLDGFQ
+198 SLPGFN
-204 EFLLM
+204 EFLQM
-209 FTNPFLGML
+209 FTNPFLGVL
-218 AGFALTTLL
+218 VGFLLTTLL

-286 FNIIGV
+286 FNLIGV
-292 IIVFVLFYGLDLI
+292 VLVFTLFYGIDL
-305 FKFSFKSLQMSVVDI
+305 FVDFSFKSQQMSVVDI

-328 VFSTFIL
+328 IFSTLIL
-335 LPFSK
+335 MPFGK

-347 ISVPDTVAED
+347 ISVPDSVAED
-357 STNFLD
+357 KTNFLD
-363 ERLLNTPSFALE
+363 ERLLNTPSFAIE
-375 RCKRIA
+375 RCKSIA
-381 VEMAQLA
+381 VEMAVLA
-388 KSTLCDAVEVMW
+388 KDTLHDAVGLMQN
-400 EFSEKR
+400 FSEKQ
-406 AQELEEAEGLIDTY
+406 AQEIEEKESLIDTY
-420 EDKLGSYLVKLS
+420 EDKLGTYLVKLS
-432 GLGISEEESR
+432 GLGVNETESR

-464 LKTAREMD
+464 LKAAREMD
-472 EKGIS
+472 EKGLS
-477 FSDEAKA
+477 FSDEAKK
-484 DLRVLVGAVEEI
+484 DLAVLSGAIEEI
-496 LDISI
+496 IAISVE
-501 KAFEEDD
+501 AFEKDD
-508 VQLAAHVEPLEQVI
+508 VSLAAHVEPFEQVI
-522 DSLGSEIKSRHIKRL
+522 DGLSSEIKTRHIKRL
-537 QDGNCTIELG
+537 QEGNCTIELG

-573 IRKKELDTHGYLN
+573 IKKDRLNTHQYLN
-586 AVKHSASGDFVED
+586 ERKETMGEDFVSD
-599 FNKYSEKYALTKT
+599 FNKYAEKYTLSKQY
-612 E
+612 

>member
-1 MCYDTFGIICKSKE
+1 MS
-15 DNSPVGERR
+15 
-24 IDLGI
+24 I

-40 IAMFLYGMKVMGSGL
+40 IALFLYGMKVMGSGL

-66 LERLSNKT
+66 LERLSDK
-74 IKGVL
+74 IFKGVL

-110 QATGI
+110 QAIGI

-141 VQILKPSNFAPL
+141 VQLLKPSNFAPL
-153 FAFAGIAMIM
+153 FAFVGIAMIM
-163 LSKKSKMRDIGSILV
+163 LSKKSKKRDIGSILV
-178 GFGILMVGMNTMIDA
+178 GFGVLMVGMNTMIDA
-193 MEPLT
+193 MEPIT
-198 SLDGFQ
+198 SLQGF
-204 EFLLM
+204 EDFLLM
-209 FTNPFLGML
+209 FTNPILGML

-227 QSSSASIGIM
+227 QSSSASVGIM

-292 IIVFVLFYGLDLI
+292 IIVFVLFYGLDL
-305 FKFSFKSLQMSVVDI
+305 FFDFSFKTMSMSAVDI
-320 AILHSAFN
+320 AVVHSMFN
-328 VFSTFIL
+328 VFSTFVL

-347 ISVPDTVAED
+347 ISVPDSAPED
-357 STNFLD
+357 ATNFLD
-363 ERLLNTPSFALE
+363 ERLLNTPSFAIE
-375 RCKRIA
+375 RCKGIA
-381 VEMAQLA
+381 GEMAVLA
-388 KSTLCDAVEVMW
+388 KSTFHDAAELMW
-400 EFSEKR
+400 DFSEKR
-406 AQELEEAEGLIDTY
+406 AQEIEDAEARIDTY
-420 EDKLGSYLVKLS
+420 EDKLGTYLVKLS
-432 GLGISEEESR
+432 GLGVSEDESR

-484 DLRVLVGAVEEI
+484 DLHILVAAVEEI
-496 LDISI
+496 LDIAIRS
-501 KAFEEDD
+501 FGQDD
-508 VQLAAHVEPLEQVI
+508 AQLAAHVEPLEQVI
-522 DSLGSEIKSRHIKRL
+522 DGLGSDIKARHIKRL
-537 QDGNCTIELG
+537 KEGNCTIELG

-573 IRKKELDTHGYLN
+573 IRKEELNTHGYLN
-586 AVKHSASGDFVED
+586 QVKHSITGEFVDD
-599 FNKYSEKYALTKT
+599 FNKYAEKYVLSKV
-612 E
+612 

>member
-1 MCYDTFGIICKSKE
+1 MGI
-15 DNSPVGERR
+15 NV
-24 IDLGI
+24 
-29 DIFTIFELLGG
+29 FTIFELLGG
-40 IAMFLYGMKVMGSGL
+40 VALFLYGMKVMGSGL

-66 LERLSNKT
+66 LERLSDKT

-110 QATGI
+110 QAIGI

-141 VQILKPSNFAPL
+141 VQLLKPSNFAPL
-153 FAFAGIAMIM
+153 FAFVGIAMIM
-163 LSKKSKMRDIGSILV
+163 LSKRSKKRDIGSILV

-193 MEPLT
+193 MEPIT
-198 SLDGFQ
+198 SLKGF
-204 EFLLM
+204 EDFLLM
-209 FTNPFLGML
+209 FTNPFLGMII
-218 AGFALTTLL
+218 GFLLTTLL

-305 FKFSFKSLQMSVVDI
+305 FKFPFKTQVMSVVDI

-328 VFSTFIL
+328 IFSTFIL

-347 ISVPDTVAED
+347 ISVPDDVTED
-357 STNFLD
+357 ATNFLD
-363 ERLLNTPSFALE
+363 ERLLNTPSFAIE
-375 RCKRIA
+375 RCKGIA
-381 VEMAQLA
+381 VEMATLA
-388 KSTLCDAVEVMW
+388 KDTFRASVELMW
-400 EFSEKR
+400 NYSEKR
-406 AQELEEAEGLIDTY
+406 AQEIEEAEGRIDTY
-420 EDKLGSYLVKLS
+420 EDKLGTYLVKLS
-432 GLGISEEESR
+432 GLGISEDESR
-442 EISRLL
+442 EISRML

-472 EKGIS
+472 EKSLS
-477 FSDEAKA
+477 FSEEAKA
-484 DLRVLVGAVEEI
+484 DINILANAVEEI

-501 KAFEEDD
+501 RAYENDD
-508 VQLAAHVEPLEQVI
+508 EALAAHVEPFEQVI
-522 DSLGSEIKSRHIKRL
+522 DKLGGEIKARHIKRL
-537 QDGNCTIELG
+537 KDGNCTIELG
-547 FILSDVLTNCERV
+547 FILSDVLNNCERV

-573 IRKKELDTHGYLN
+573 IRKDELDTHGYLN
-586 AVKHSASGDFVED
+586 EVKKTMDSDFMQD
-599 FNKYSEKYALTKT
+599 FNKYTEKYVLPK
-612 E
+612 

>member
-1 MCYDTFGIICKSKE
+1 MS
-15 DNSPVGERR
+15 
-24 IDLGI
+24 I

-40 IAMFLYGMKVMGSGL
+40 IALFLYGMKVMGSGL

-66 LERLSNKT
+66 LERLSDKT
-74 IKGVL
+74 FKGVL

-105 IMKLA
+105 IMKLS
-110 QATGI
+110 QAIGI

-141 VQILKPSNFAPL
+141 VQLLKPSNFAPL

-163 LSKKSKMRDIGSILV
+163 LSKKSKKRDVGSILV
-178 GFGILMVGMNTMIDA
+178 GFGVLMVGMNTMIDA
-193 MEPLT
+193 MEPIT
-198 SLDGFQ
+198 SLQGF
-204 EFLLM
+204 EDFLLM
-209 FTNPFLGML
+209 FTNPILGML
-218 AGFALTTLL
+218 AGFVLTTLL
-227 QSSSASIGIM
+227 QSSSASVGIM

-242 AGNVTYGFAIPMI
+242 AGNITYGFAIPMI

-292 IIVFVLFYGLDLI
+292 IIVFVLFYGLDL
-305 FKFSFKSLQMSVVDI
+305 FFDFSFKSMPMSAVDI
-320 AILHSAFN
+320 AVVHSMFN
-328 VFSTFIL
+328 IFSTCVL

-347 ISVPDTVAED
+347 ISVPDSVAED

-363 ERLLNTPSFALE
+363 ERLLNTPSFAIE
-375 RCKRIA
+375 RCKGIA
-381 VEMAQLA
+381 TEMAVLA
-388 KSTLCDAVEVMW
+388 KETFHDAAELMW
-400 EFSEKR
+400 DFSEKR
-406 AQELEEAEGLIDTY
+406 AQEIEDAEARIDTY
-420 EDKLGSYLVKLS
+420 EDKLGTYLVKLS
-432 GLGISEEESR
+432 GLGISETESR

-464 LKTAREMD
+464 LKTAREME

-484 DLRVLVGAVEEI
+484 DLHILVTAVEEI
-496 LDISI
+496 LDIAIRS
-501 KAFEEDD
+501 FGEDD
-508 VQLAAHVEPLEQVI
+508 AHLAAHVEPLEQVI
-522 DSLGSEIKSRHIKRL
+522 DGLGNDIKARHIKRL
-537 QDGNCTIELG
+537 KQGNCTIELG

-573 IRKKELDTHGYLN
+573 IRKEELNTHGYLN
-586 AVKHSASGDFVED
+586 QVKHSVKGEFVDD
-599 FNKYSEKYALTKT
+599 FNKYAEKYVLSKV
-612 E
+612 

>member
-1 MCYDTFGIICKSKE
+1 MS
-15 DNSPVGERR
+15 
-24 IDLGI
+24 I

-40 IAMFLYGMKVMGSGL
+40 IALFLYGMKVMGSGL

-66 LERLSNKT
+66 LERLSDK
-74 IKGVL
+74 IFKGVL

-110 QATGI
+110 QAIGI

-141 VQILKPSNFAPL
+141 VQLLKPSNFAPH
-153 FAFAGIAMIM
+153 FAFVGIAMIM
-163 LSKKSKMRDIGSILV
+163 LSKKSKKRDIGSILV
-178 GFGILMVGMNTMIDA
+178 GFGVLMVGMNTMIDA
-193 MEPLT
+193 MEPIT
-198 SLDGFQ
+198 SLQGF
-204 EFLLM
+204 EDFLLM
-209 FTNPFLGML
+209 FTNPILGML

-227 QSSSASIGIM
+227 QSSSASVGIM

-292 IIVFVLFYGLDLI
+292 IIVFVLFYGLDL
-305 FKFSFKSLQMSVVDI
+305 FFDFSFKTMSMSAVDI
-320 AILHSAFN
+320 AVVHSMFN
-328 VFSTFIL
+328 VFSTFVL

-347 ISVPDTVAED
+347 ISVPDSAPED
-357 STNFLD
+357 ATNFLD
-363 ERLLNTPSFALE
+363 ERLLNTPSFAIE
-375 RCKRIA
+375 RCKGIA
-381 VEMAQLA
+381 GEMAVLA
-388 KSTLCDAVEVMW
+388 KATFHDAAELMW
-400 EFSEKR
+400 DFSEKR
-406 AQELEEAEGLIDTY
+406 AQEIEDAEARIDTY
-420 EDKLGSYLVKLS
+420 EDKLGTYLVKLS
-432 GLGISEEESR
+432 GLGVSEDESR

-484 DLRVLVGAVEEI
+484 DLHILVAAVEEI
-496 LDISI
+496 LDIAIRS
-501 KAFEEDD
+501 FGQDD
-508 VQLAAHVEPLEQVI
+508 AQLAAHVEPLEQVI
-522 DSLGSEIKSRHIKRL
+522 DGLGSDIKARHIKRL
-537 QDGNCTIELG
+537 KEGNCTIELG

-573 IRKKELDTHGYLN
+573 IRKNELDTHGYLN
-586 AVKHSASGDFVED
+586 EIKHSASGEFVDD
-599 FNKYSEKYALTKT
+599 FNKYAEKYVLSKV
-612 E
+612 

>member
-1 MCYDTFGIICKSKE
+1 MS
-15 DNSPVGERR
+15 
-24 IDLGI
+24 I

-40 IAMFLYGMKVMGSGL
+40 IALFLYGMKVMGSGL

-66 LERLSNKT
+66 LERLSDKT
-74 IKGVL
+74 FKGVL

-105 IMKLA
+105 IMKLT
-110 QATGI
+110 QAIGI

-141 VQILKPSNFAPL
+141 VQLLKPSNFAPI
-153 FAFAGIAMIM
+153 FAFVGIAMIM
-163 LSKKSKMRDIGSILV
+163 LSKKSKKRDIGSILV
-178 GFGILMVGMNTMIDA
+178 GFGVLMVGMNTMIDA
-193 MEPLT
+193 MEPIT
-198 SLDGFQ
+198 SLQGF
-204 EFLLM
+204 EDFLLM
-209 FTNPFLGML
+209 FTNPILGML

-227 QSSSASIGIM
+227 QSSSASVGIM

-242 AGNVTYGFAIPMI
+242 AGNITYGFAIPMI

-292 IIVFVLFYGLDLI
+292 IIVFVLFYGLDL
-305 FKFSFKSLQMSVVDI
+305 FLDFSFKSMPMTAVDI
-320 AILHSAFN
+320 AVVHSMFN
-328 VFSTFIL
+328 VFSTFVL

-347 ISVPDTVAED
+347 ISVPDNAPED
-357 STNFLD
+357 ATNFLD
-363 ERLLNTPSFALE
+363 ERLLNTPSFAIE
-375 RCKRIA
+375 RCKGIA
-381 VEMAQLA
+381 SEMAVLA
-388 KSTLCDAVEVMW
+388 KETFRDAAELMW
-400 EFSEKR
+400 DFSEKR
-406 AQELEEAEGLIDTY
+406 AQEIEDAEARIDTY
-420 EDKLGSYLVKLS
+420 EDKLGTYLVKLS
-432 GLGISEEESR
+432 GLGISETESR

-484 DLRVLVGAVEEI
+484 DLHILVEAVEEI
-496 LDISI
+496 LDIAIRS
-501 KAFEEDD
+501 FGQDD
-508 VQLAAHVEPLEQVI
+508 VHLAAHVEPLEQVI
-522 DSLGSEIKSRHIKRL
+522 DGLGSDIKARHIKRL
-537 QDGNCTIELG
+537 KEGNCTIELG

-573 IRKKELDTHGYLN
+573 IRKEELNTHGYLN
-586 AVKHSASGDFVED
+586 QVKHSITGEFVDD
-599 FNKYSEKYALTKT
+599 FNKYAEKYVLTKV
-612 E
+612 

>member
-1 MCYDTFGIICKSKE
+1 MS
-15 DNSPVGERR
+15 
-24 IDLGI
+24 I

-40 IAMFLYGMKVMGSGL
+40 IALFLYGMKVMGSGL

-66 LERLSNKT
+66 LERLSDKT
-74 IKGVL
+74 FKGVL

-110 QATGI
+110 QAIGI

-141 VQILKPSNFAPL
+141 VQLLKPSNFAPL
-153 FAFAGIAMIM
+153 FAFVGIAMIM
-163 LSKKSKMRDIGSILV
+163 LSKKSKKRDVGSIFV
-178 GFGILMVGMNTMIDA
+178 GFGVLMVGMNTMIDA
-193 MEPLT
+193 MEPIT
-198 SLDGFQ
+198 SLQGF
-204 EFLLM
+204 EDFLLM
-209 FTNPFLGML
+209 FTNPILGML
-218 AGFALTTLL
+218 AGFVLTTLL
-227 QSSSASIGIM
+227 QSSSASVGIM

-242 AGNVTYGFAIPMI
+242 AGNITYGFAIPMI

-286 FNIIGV
+286 FNILGV
-292 IIVFVLFYGLDLI
+292 IIVFVLFYGLDL
-305 FKFSFKSLQMSVVDI
+305 FFDFSFKTMSMSAVDI
-320 AILHSAFN
+320 AVVHSMFN
-328 VFSTFIL
+328 VFSTFVL
-335 LPFSK
+335 LPFSR

-347 ISVPDTVAED
+347 ISVPDSVAED

-363 ERLLNTPSFALE
+363 ERLLNTPSFAIE
-375 RCKRIA
+375 RCKGIA
-381 VEMAQLA
+381 SEMAVLA
-388 KSTLCDAVEVMW
+388 KETFRDAAELMW
-400 EFSEKR
+400 DFSEKR
-406 AQELEEAEGLIDTY
+406 AQEIEDAEARIDTY
-420 EDKLGSYLVKLS
+420 EDKLGTYLVKLS
-432 GLGISEEESR
+432 GLGISETESR

-484 DLRVLVGAVEEI
+484 DLHILVAAVEEI
-496 LDISI
+496 LDIAIRS
-501 KAFEEDD
+501 FGQDD
-508 VQLAAHVEPLEQVI
+508 AHLAAHVEPLEQVI
-522 DSLGSEIKSRHIKRL
+522 DGLGSDIKARHIKRL
-537 QDGNCTIELG
+537 KEGNCTIELG

-573 IRKKELDTHGYLN
+573 IRKEELNTHGYLN
-586 AVKHSASGDFVED
+586 QVKHSITGEFVDD
-599 FNKYSEKYALTKT
+599 FNKYAEKYVLSNV
-612 E
+612 

>member
-1 MCYDTFGIICKSKE
+1 LF
-15 DNSPVGERR
+15 
-24 IDLGI
+24 
-29 DIFTIFELLGG
+29 DIFTVFALLGG
-40 IAMFLYGMKVMGSGL
+40 IAMFLYGMKVMGTGL

-66 LERLSNKT
+66 LEKLSDKM

-120 IGTTATAWILSLTGI
+120 IGTTATAWILSLTGVT
-135 QGDSFF
+135 GDSFF

-153 FAFAGIAMIM
+153 FAFVGIVMIM
-163 LSKKSKMRDIGSILV
+163 ISKSSKKRDVGSILV

-193 MEPLT
+193 MEPIT
-198 SLDGFQ
+198 SLPGFN
-204 EFLLM
+204 EFLQM
-209 FTNPFLGML
+209 FTNPFLGVL
-218 AGFALTTLL
+218 VGFLLTTLL

-286 FNIIGV
+286 FNLIGV
-292 IIVFVLFYGLDLI
+292 VLVFTLFYGIDL
-305 FKFSFKSLQMSVVDI
+305 FVDFSFKSQQMSVVDI

-328 VFSTFIL
+328 IFSTLIL
-335 LPFSK
+335 MPFGK

-347 ISVPDTVAED
+347 ISVPDSVAED
-357 STNFLD
+357 KTNFLD
-363 ERLLNTPSFALE
+363 ERLLNTPSFAIE
-375 RCKRIA
+375 RCKSIA
-381 VEMAQLA
+381 VEMAVLA
-388 KSTLCDAVEVMW
+388 KDTLHDAVGLMQN
-400 EFSEKR
+400 FSEKQ
-406 AQELEEAEGLIDTY
+406 AQEIEEKESLIDTY
-420 EDKLGSYLVKLS
+420 EDKLGTYLVKLS
-432 GLGISEEESR
+432 GLGVNETESR

-464 LKTAREMD
+464 LKAAREMD
-472 EKGIS
+472 EKGLS
-477 FSDEAKA
+477 FSDEAKK
-484 DLRVLVGAVEEI
+484 DLAVLSGAIEEI
-496 LDISI
+496 IAISVE
-501 KAFEEDD
+501 AFEKDD
-508 VQLAAHVEPLEQVI
+508 VSLAAHVEPFEQVI
-522 DSLGSEIKSRHIKRL
+522 DGLSSEIKTRHIKRL
-537 QDGNCTIELG
+537 QEGNCTIELG

-573 IRKKELDTHGYLN
+573 IKKDRLNTHQYLN
-586 AVKHSASGDFVED
+586 ERKETMGEDFVSD
-599 FNKYSEKYALTKT
+599 FNKYAEKYTLSKQY
-612 E
+612 

>member
-1 MCYDTFGIICKSKE
+1 MF
-15 DNSPVGERR
+15 
-24 IDLGI
+24 
-29 DIFTIFELLGG
+29 DIFTVFTLLGG
-40 IAMFLYGMKVMGSGL
+40 IAMFLYGMKVMGTGL

-66 LERLSNKT
+66 LERLSDKT
-74 IKGVL
+74 IKGVI

-110 QATGI
+110 QAIGI

-135 QGDSFF
+135 EGSSFF

-153 FAFAGIAMIM
+153 FAFVGVVMIM
-163 LSKKSKMRDIGSILV
+163 LSKNSKKRDVGSILV

-198 SLDGFQ
+198 SLQGFND
-204 EFLLM
+204 FLLM
-209 FTNPFLGML
+209 FTNPFLGIL
-218 AGFALTTLL
+218 VGFLLTTLL

-286 FNIIGV
+286 FNLIGV
-292 IIVFVLFYGLDLI
+292 VVVFMGFYGLDLFFDFE
-305 FKFSFKSLQMSVVDI
+305 FKYQSMSVVDI

-328 VFSTFIL
+328 ILSTFLL
-335 LPFSK
+335 LPFDK

-347 ISVPDTVAED
+347 ISVPDTVTED
-357 STNFLD
+357 KTNFLD
-363 ERLLNTPSFALE
+363 ERLLNTPSFAIE
-375 RCKRIA
+375 RCKSIA
-381 VEMAQLA
+381 TEMANLA
-388 KSTLCDAVEVMW
+388 KDTLHEAIEVMQNY
-400 EFSEKR
+400 SEKR
-406 AQELEEAEGLIDTY
+406 SQEIEDKEALIDTY
-420 EDKLGSYLVKLS
+420 EDKLGTYLVKLS
-432 GLGISEEESR
+432 GLGINEEESR

-455 RIGDHAVNL
+455 RIGDHAINL
-464 LKTAREMD
+464 LKAAREMN
-472 EKGIS
+472 EKGLS
-477 FSDEAKA
+477 FSDEAKT
-484 DLRVLVGAVEEI
+484 DLAVLSNAVEEI
-496 LDISI
+496 LGISVE
-501 KAFEEDD
+501 AFAEDNIS
-508 VQLAAHVEPLEQVI
+508 LAAHVEPFEQVI
-522 DSLGSEIKSRHIKRL
+522 DGLSSDIKTRHIKRL
-537 QDGNCTIELG
+537 QEGNCTIELG

-573 IRKKELDTHGYLN
+573 IKKDHLNTHQYLN
-586 AVKHSASGDFVED
+586 ERKETMGDDFVED
-599 FNKYSEKYALTKT
+599 FNKYADKYKLL
-612 E
+612 